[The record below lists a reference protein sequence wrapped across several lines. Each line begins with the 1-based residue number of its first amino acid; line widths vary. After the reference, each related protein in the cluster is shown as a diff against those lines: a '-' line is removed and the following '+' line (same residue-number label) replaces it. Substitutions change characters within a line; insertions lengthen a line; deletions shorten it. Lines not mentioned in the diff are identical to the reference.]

1 MSMRSQSKSLRSVL
15 PRLVCFGILL
25 ATHTVSAETTY
36 TDTEF
41 DVANDWSVFGPY
53 DVPESATGG
62 AFSAQQGNGGNPHME
77 VTHTRA
83 AVSSGEVFTWGML
96 INNTFVWDPA
106 ENADGPLGKI
116 DMTMFVDGG
125 GAWSLA
131 VKQGEFVWYAIQ
143 RRAVLNLPDPV
154 TIEIENMVELDFV
167 PVPGSEFVVDNQP
180 MHPDFSAN
188 APPITFG
195 VGIGR
200 SCPATSNCT
209 TNPQVVSLIDDLQ
222 ITATSPVPLNAGHNG
237 NWWNGPSRNGE
248 GVQVEIADAGDGSLI
263 FVATI
268 YSYNDMG
275 EQIFLIAVGPVDG
288 NTAEVQV
295 FITDGGVWGNDFD
308 PNNVNESEWGTGAFI
323 SCDCGN
329 LVMHLR
335 PNTEFTGQ
343 GFSIVRNYK
352 LVRLTTSLLPCP
364 FEPEDPPN

>member
-1 MSMRSQSKSLRSVL
+1 MSAHPLSLRNTF
-15 PRLVCFGILL
+15 RLL
-25 ATHTVSAETTY
+25 ACFSLLIATEIAAVENTY

-41 DVANDWSVFGPY
+41 DVDSDWSVFGPY
-53 DVPESATGG
+53 DTPENATGS

-77 VTHTRA
+77 VMHTRA

-106 ENADGPLGKI
+106 EGADGALGKI
-116 DMTMFVDGG
+116 DMTLFVDGG

-143 RRAVLNLPDPV
+143 RRAVLNLPDPI

-180 MHPDFSAN
+180 MHPDFSVN

-209 TNPQVVSLIDDLQ
+209 TNPQSVTLIDDLV
-222 ITATSPVPLNAGHNG
+222 ITATSPVPLTPGHNG
-237 NWWNGPSRNGE
+237 NWWNGPARNGE
-248 GVQVEIADAGDGSLI
+248 GAQVEVADAGDGNMV

-288 NTAEVQV
+288 NTAEVEV
-295 FITDGGVWGNDFD
+295 FITDGGLWGPDFD
-308 PNNVNESEWGTGAFI
+308 PNDVTTSPWGTGVFI

-329 LVMHLR
+329 MAMHLR
-335 PNTEFTGQ
+335 PNTEYLGQ
-343 GFSIVRNYK
+343 GFSIIRNYK
-352 LVRLTTSLLPCP
+352 FVRLTTSLLPCP
-364 FEPEDPPN
+364 FDIEPVLN